1 MNLIKHPLLPVALV
15 LGPLLVLVFASY
27 PMMYP
32 GFDVWIHMARMAY
45 GEPGVKVWY
54 DVWRGVFALLQI
66 DNVFDRALLIH
77 RVQVLLTVGMVGLS
91 AYWVLLTVF
100 QRTAVKR
107 TTLALQALCAV
118 WIWLIMHGTVSR
130 PVGGDQHFWQSW
142 LLWYSVNYQIA
153 LPVYFMSTAALLL
166 AWLGDVSRQARYGLL
181 AVAFVGSVFI
191 AKVHAGELPYLIFSA
206 FLLLLLAFK
215 RQLVRRYLAL
225 IFFGVVATTAAI
237 GLIGRLP
244 TGLQVFK
251 EKGFEGFASAALAYG
266 DLMVA
271 WLNRGGAS
279 WNFYYFMGFAAA
291 VLALVLARQKDQ
303 VQFRPLWFLLLS
315 SIPAMA
321 IHAPLT
327 AGLLAMVTYPEIAW
341 RFSFSSFLFVAVP
354 VLSVMVGLRFT
365 EFMGS
370 WRQLVLT
377 GTLCVATLMASY
389 VAEPNNVA
397 YRYTRSLLTTLSTE
411 RVHFG
416 LPPQSEGWLEQVNQ
430 ALIAEKDQGPVC
442 ADMFSAYYLYFV
454 YQQKRM
460 ILPTNVEVHVG
471 KCDFPRDG
479 GDLKRLGL
487 SAAPW
492 KF

>member
-1 MNLIKHPLLPVALV
+1 L
-15 LGPLLVLVFASY
+15 
-27 PMMYP
+27 
-32 GFDVWIHMARMAY
+32 
-45 GEPGVKVWY
+45 
-54 DVWRGVFALLQI
+54 
-66 DNVFDRALLIH
+66 
-77 RVQVLLTVGMVGLS
+77 
-91 AYWVLLTVF
+91 
-100 QRTAVKR
+100 
-107 TTLALQALCAV
+107 LAL
-118 WIWLIMHGTVSR
+118 
-130 PVGGDQHFWQSW
+130 
-142 LLWYSVNYQIA
+142 
-153 LPVYFMSTAALLL
+153 
-166 AWLGDVSRQARYGLL
+166 LGDVTRQARYGLL
-181 AVAFVGSVFI
+181 AVSFVGAVFI

-206 FLLLLLAFK
+206 FLLSLLAFK
-215 RQLVRRYLAL
+215 RQLVRPYLAL
-225 IFFGVVATTAAI
+225 IFGGIVATTAGI

-244 TGLQVFK
+244 TGLQVLK
-251 EKGFEGFASAALAYG
+251 EKGFEGFASAALGYG

-271 WLNRGGAS
+271 VLNRGGSS
-279 WNFYYFMGFAAA
+279 WNFYYFMGLAAA
-291 VLALVLARQKDQ
+291 VLAFVLARQNDQ
-303 VQFRPLWFLLLS
+303 VQFRPLWFVLLS

-365 EFMGS
+365 EFMDS

-377 GTLCVATLMASY
+377 VTLCAATLMASY

-397 YRYTRSLLTTLSTE
+397 YRYTRSLLTTLSPE

-416 LPPQSEGWLEQVNQ
+416 FPPQSEGWLEQVNQ

-442 ADMFSAYYLYFV
+442 ADIFSAYYLYFV

-460 ILPTNVEVHVG
+460 ILPTNVEVHIG
-471 KCDFPRDG
+471 PCDFPRDG

>member
-1 MNLIKHPLLPVALV
+1 MNLTKHPLLPVALV
-15 LGPLLVLVFASY
+15 LGPLLALVFASY

-45 GEPGVKVWY
+45 GEAGVKVWY
-54 DVWRGVFALLQI
+54 DVWREVFALLQI

-77 RVQVLLTVGMVGLS
+77 RVQVLLTLGMLGVS

-100 QRTAVKR
+100 RRTAVKR
-107 TTLALQALCAV
+107 TTLMLQALCAV
-118 WIWLIMHGTVSR
+118 WIWLIMHGTVSTPVAGDR
-130 PVGGDQHFWQSW
+130 PFWQSW

-153 LPVYFMSTAALLL
+153 LPVYFLSAAALLL

-181 AVAFVGSVFI
+181 VVSFVGAVFI

-206 FLLLLLAFK
+206 FLVSLLAFK
-215 RQLVRRYLAL
+215 RQLVRPYLAV
-225 IFFGVVATTAAI
+225 IFGGVVATTAAI
-237 GLIGRLP
+237 GLVGRLP

-251 EKGFEGFASAALAYG
+251 EKGFEGFASAALGYG
-266 DLMVA
+266 ELMVA
-271 WLNRGGAS
+271 VLNRGGSS
-279 WNFYYFMGFAAA
+279 WNFYYFMGLAAA
-291 VLALVLARQKDQ
+291 VLALVLARQNDQ
-303 VQFRPLWFLLLS
+303 VQFRPLGFVLLS

-354 VLSVMVGLRFT
+354 VLCVMVGLRFPALLGT
-365 EFMGS
+365 

-377 GTLCVATLMASY
+377 AAVVCTTLVASY

-397 YRYTRSLLTTLSTE
+397 YRYTRSLLTTLSPE
-411 RVHFG
+411 KVHFG
-416 LPPQSEGWLEQVNQ
+416 LPSQSEAWLDQANQ
-430 ALIAEKDQGPVC
+430 ALKAEKDQGPVC

-460 ILPTNVEVHVG
+460 ILPTNVEVHIG
-471 KCDFPRDG
+471 PCDFPRDG
-479 GDLKRLGL
+479 GDLKRLEL
-487 SAAPW
+487 TPLPW
-492 KF
+492 SD

>member
-15 LGPLLVLVFASY
+15 LGPLLVLVLASH

-32 GFDVWIHMARMAY
+32 GFDVWIHMARMAH
-45 GEPGVKVWY
+45 GEPGWKIWY
-54 DVWRGVFALLQI
+54 DVWREVFALFKI
-66 DNVFDRALLIH
+66 DNVFDRALLVH

-91 AYWVLLTVF
+91 AYWVLVTVF
-100 QRTAVKR
+100 HRTAVKR
-107 TTLALQALCAV
+107 TTLVLQALCAV
-118 WIWLIMHGTVSR
+118 WIWLIMHGTVST
-130 PVGGDQHFWQSW
+130 PVGGDRPFWQSW

-153 LPVYFMSTAALLL
+153 LPVYFLSAAALLL
-166 AWLGDVSRQARYGLL
+166 AWLGDVTSRARYGLL
-181 AVAFVGSVFI
+181 TVAFMGAIFI
-191 AKVHAGELPYLIFSA
+191 GKVHAGELPYLMFGA
-206 FLLLLLAFK
+206 CLLVLLAFK
-215 RQLVRRYLAL
+215 RRLVRPYLLL
-225 IFFGVVATTAAI
+225 ILGGVVAIALTI
-237 GLIGRLP
+237 GLVGRLP
-244 TGLQVFK
+244 SGLQIFK
-251 EKGFEGFASAALAYG
+251 EKGIEGFIAAVLGYG

-279 WNFYYFMGFAAA
+279 WNFYYFMGLAAA
-291 VLALVLARQKDQ
+291 VLALVLARQNDQ
-303 VQFRPLWFLLLS
+303 VQFRPLWFVLLS

-321 IHAPLT
+321 IHSPLT

-341 RFSFSSFLFVAVP
+341 RFSFSSFLFVALP
-354 VLSVMVGLRFT
+354 VLAVVVGLRFPQ
-365 EFMGS
+365 FMGS

-377 GTLCVATLMASY
+377 GTVCLVTLVASY

-397 YRYTRSLLTTLSTE
+397 YRYTRSLLTTLSPE
-411 RVHFG
+411 RVYFG
-416 LPPQSEGWLEQVNQ
+416 LPPQSEAWLEKVNK

-460 ILPTNVEVHVG
+460 ILPTNVEVHIG
-471 KCDFPRDG
+471 KCDFPQDG